1 MKAYRLH
8 LSKSQAFEP
17 RGALT
22 LPAWPA
28 WELHPPPP
36 TSSGSSV
43 DPLGSPMVSA
53 PSRAGPSL
61 PAGSQQKP
69 ASLSWHTWPG
79 EKVTKPG
86 ASSSL
91 GCKQQGSGKLAAAFS
106 ALSPAPSLEPH
117 PGDRGCPNLLEK
129 FPSHTCTHAGCVG
142 ESQTRSSDR
151 LCILDAPPPPVG
163 LCWGGPHLPTD
174 LEALGY

>member
-43 DPLGSPMVSA
+43 DPLGSPLVSA

-142 ESQTRSSDR
+142 ESQTRSPDW
-151 LCILDAPPPPVG
+151 LCILDPPTHVG
-163 LCWGGPHLPTD
+163 LCWGGPHFPTD